1 MGIYSVKNRNFGP
14 IQLQMNDSRR
24 RLFYLVVLS
33 IIWGSSYI
41 LIKKGLEGFTA
52 LQLWGVRVL
61 MAGLILMLIGSRSL
75 RTIGRDQWKWVALS
89 GLVGSFIPMFLFAWA
104 ETEID
109 SSIAS
114 ILNSLVP
121 LFTLFVGYA
130 LFRISFSMNQ
140 LAGVLVGLAG
150 AGLLIYLGSEVNPNQ
165 NYWYSSGVVIASFC
179 YAINAN
185 LIKSKLQSVS
195 PMGIATGNFLFL
207 ILPALGVVLVS
218 GALNAPVREGPYFWS
233 SLGYIALLCV
243 FGTAI
248 AKVMFNRLIQIS
260 TPVFSV
266 SVTYLI
272 PVVGVF
278 WGILDGERFSA
289 GQLAAASLILL
300 GVYLVNKMKKAPR

>member
-1 MGIYSVKNRNFGP
+1 MSEVNR
-14 IQLQMNDSRR
+14 RW
-24 RLFYLVVLS
+24 FYLIVLS

-41 LIKKGLEGFTA
+41 LIKKSLGGFSA
-52 LQLWGVRVL
+52 IQLWGVRVL
-61 MAGLILMLIGSRSL
+61 MAGLLLMLIGFRSL
-75 RTIGRDQWKWVALS
+75 RTIGRGQWKWVALS
-89 GLVGSFIPMFLFAWA
+89 GVVGSFIPMFLFAWA

-130 LFRISFSMNQ
+130 LFRISFSLNQ

-185 LIKSKLQSVS
+185 LIKSKLQTVS

-207 ILPALGVVLVS
+207 IVPALGVVLFS
-218 GALNAPVREGPYFWS
+218 GALSTPVRQGPHFWPS
-233 SLGYIALLCV
+233 MGYIALLCV

-272 PVVGVF
+272 PVVGVV

-289 GQLAAASLILL
+289 GQFGAATLILL
-300 GVYLVNKMKKAPR
+300 GVYLVNKMKKAPG

>member
-1 MGIYSVKNRNFGP
+1 MSDVNR
-14 IQLQMNDSRR
+14 RW
-24 RLFYLVVLS
+24 FYLIVLA

-41 LIKKGLEGFTA
+41 LIKKGLDGFSA
-52 LQLWGVRVL
+52 IQLWGVRVL
-61 MAGLILMLIGSRSL
+61 MAGLLLMAIGFRSL
-75 RTIGRDQWKWVALS
+75 RSIERSQWKWVGLS
-89 GLVGSFIPMFLFAWA
+89 GLVGSFVPMFLFAWA

-121 LFTLFVGYA
+121 LFTLFVGYV

-140 LAGVLVGLAG
+140 LAGVLVGLLG
-150 AGLLIYLGSEVNPNQ
+150 AGLLIYLGAEVNPNQ
-165 NYWYSSGVVIASFC
+165 NYWYSSGVVAASFC

-218 GALNAPVREGPYFWS
+218 GALTEPVRQGPYFWP

-272 PVVGVF
+272 PVVGVL
-278 WGILDGERFSA
+278 WGILDGERISV
-289 GQLAAASLILL
+289 GQFAAASLILL
-300 GVYLVNKMKKAPR
+300 GVYLVNKMKKAPL

>member
-1 MGIYSVKNRNFGP
+1 
-14 IQLQMNDSRR
+14 MNDSRR

-75 RTIGRDQWKWVALS
+75 KTIGRDQWKWVALS

-165 NYWYSSGVVIASFC
+165 NYWYSSGVVIASLC

-207 ILPALGVVLVS
+207 ILPALGVVLIS

>member
-1 MGIYSVKNRNFGP
+1 MSDLNR
-14 IQLQMNDSRR
+14 RW
-24 RLFYLVVLS
+24 FYLIVLS

-41 LIKKGLEGFTA
+41 LIKKGLLGFTA
-52 LQLWGVRVL
+52 IQLWGVRVL
-61 MAGLILMLIGSRSL
+61 MAGLILIIIGLPSLATISRK
-75 RTIGRDQWKWVALS
+75 DWKWVGLS

-130 LFRISFSMNQ
+130 LFRISFSGNQ
-140 LAGVLVGLAG
+140 LLGVLVGLAG
-150 AGLLIYLGSEVNPNQ
+150 AALLIYLGSAINPEQ
-165 NYWYSSGVVIASFC
+165 NYWYASGVVLASLC

-195 PMGIATGNFLFL
+195 PMGIAVGNFLFL
-207 ILPALGVVLVS
+207 ILPALGVVIFS
-218 GALNAPVREGPYFWS
+218 GALSAEVRQGDHFWAS
-233 SLGYIALLCV
+233 IGYIALLCI

-272 PVVGVF
+272 PIVGVF
-278 WGILDGERFSA
+278 WGLIDGERFSL
-289 GQLAAASLILL
+289 GQFAATLIILL
-300 GVYLVNKMKKAPR
+300 GVYLVNKNKKAPR

>member
-1 MGIYSVKNRNFGP
+1 MSEVNR
-14 IQLQMNDSRR
+14 RW
-24 RLFYLVVLS
+24 FYLIVLS

-41 LIKKGLEGFTA
+41 LIKKGLDGFSA
-52 LQLWGVRVL
+52 IQLWGVRVL
-61 MAGLILMLIGSRSL
+61 MAGLLLMLIGFRSL
-75 RTIGRDQWKWVALS
+75 RTIGKGQWKWVALS
-89 GLVGSFIPMFLFAWA
+89 GVVGSFIPMFLFAWA

-130 LFRISFSMNQ
+130 LFRISFSLNQ
-140 LAGVLVGLAG
+140 LAGVLVGLVG

-165 NYWYSSGVVIASFC
+165 NYWYSSGVVVASFC

-185 LIKSKLQSVS
+185 LIKSKMQSVS

-207 ILPALGVVLVS
+207 IVPALGVVLFS
-218 GALNAPVREGPYFWS
+218 GALSAPVRQGPHFWS

-248 AKVMFNRLIQIS
+248 AKVMFNRLVQIS

-272 PVVGVF
+272 PVVGVV

-289 GQLAAASLILL
+289 GQFGAATLILL
-300 GVYLVNKMKKAPR
+300 GVYLVNKIKKAPG

>member
-1 MGIYSVKNRNFGP
+1 MSDVNRRW
-14 IQLQMNDSRR
+14 M
-24 RLFYLVVLS
+24 YLVVLS
-33 IIWGSSYI
+33 LIWGSSYI
-41 LIKKGLEGFTA
+41 LIKKGLVGFTA
-52 LQLWGVRVL
+52 IQLWGVRVL
-61 MAGLILMLIGSRSL
+61 MAGLILLAIGARSM
-75 RTIGRDQWKWVALS
+75 RTIGRGQWKWVALS

-130 LFRISFSMNQ
+130 LFRISFSVNQ
-140 LAGVLVGLAG
+140 LAGVLVGLLG
-150 AGLLIYLGSEVNPNQ
+150 AGLLIYLGAEVNPGQ
-165 NYWYSSGVVIASFC
+165 NYWYSSGVVLASFC

-207 ILPALGVVLVS
+207 ILPALAVVIAS
-218 GALNAPVREGPYFWS
+218 GALSRPVRQGPHFWDS
-233 SLGYIALLCV
+233 VGYIALLCV

-272 PVVGVF
+272 PVVGVV
-278 WGILDGERFSA
+278 WGLLDGERFSA
-289 GQLAAASLILL
+289 GQFGAAALILL
-300 GVYLVNKMKKAPR
+300 GVYLVNKSKKAPR